1 MSGVDIAMAVI
12 AAVAL
17 AVFLVNCWML
27 ERIRRDLQ
35 EIHRD
40 LQEIN
45 ERLERYEAMLLQMQ
59 SAMMQQIESGQN
71 PQLPEVCRELQAGE
85 EMRNEPSQDSS

>member
-1 MSGVDIAMAVI
+1 VAVSL
-12 AAVAL
+12 VWGGFL
-17 AVFLVNCWML
+17 PVSQTTSTLVNCWML

-45 ERLERYEAMLLQMQ
+45 ERLERYEAMLLQ
-59 SAMMQQIESGQN
+59 SAMMQQQQIEMANNSDKHLKDEIEKRKKPTG
-71 PQLPEVCRELQAGE
+71 G
-85 EMRNEPSQDSS
+85 